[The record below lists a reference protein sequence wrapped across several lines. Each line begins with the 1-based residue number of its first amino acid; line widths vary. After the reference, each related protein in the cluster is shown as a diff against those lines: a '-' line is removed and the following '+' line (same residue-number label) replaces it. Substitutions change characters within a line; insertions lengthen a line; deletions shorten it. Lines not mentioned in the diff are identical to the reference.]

1 MSELWMNIQAYF
13 TSRLDEYLICLWQHI
28 SISILALLAA
38 ALIGI
43 PCGYLCIRYVKCKK
57 WLVGIFQILR
67 YYPHLAILILLIP
80 IMEQG

>member
-1 MSELWMNIQAYF
+1 MGAGCTGNIQEEKKGRKNNKMSELWMNIQAYF

-43 PCGYLCIRYVKCKK
+43 PCGYLCIR
-57 WLVGIFQILR
+57 
-67 YYPHLAILILLIP
+67 
-80 IMEQG
+80 